1 MSSERQA
8 AVERVQD
15 VEARSTQFRRELGL
29 VDLVLTQ
36 ILYVVG
42 TAWVGTAAK
51 LGTDS
56 LVFWL
61 LAAAMY
67 YLPQAAVVIYLSR
80 MMPIEGGLY
89 QWTAAAFG
97 EFAGFLVA
105 WNLWAYAILVV
116 ASFGVVV
123 GTNLSYLI
131 ATFHPGFTPSL
142 TYALVVSVGVILG
155 ITLITVW
162 GLRVGKWFQ
171 NFGGAAQFLSFGA
184 LILVPLVALHRGAI
198 TQYHPSQPRS
208 PRCRS

>member
-1 MSSERQA
+1 VCYLPPVSSERRA
-8 AVERVQD
+8 AVERVHD

-89 QWTAAAFG
+89 Q
-97 EFAGFLVA
+97 
-105 WNLWAYAILVV
+105 
-116 ASFGVVV
+116 
-123 GTNLSYLI
+123 
-131 ATFHPGFTPSL
+131 
-142 TYALVVSVGVILG
+142 
-155 ITLITVW
+155 
-162 GLRVGKWFQ
+162 
-171 NFGGAAQFLSFGA
+171 
-184 LILVPLVALHRGAI
+184 
-198 TQYHPSQPRS
+198 
-208 PRCRS
+208 